1 MKYFA
6 TSMMCVDYFDL
17 ANQIKIIEKHTDYYH
32 IDIMDA
38 HFVPNLALS
47 FDFIKQLRNKTSKPI
62 DAHLMMT
69 NPIDY
74 VDLLIEMKV
83 DYISFHPQTIE
94 KNVFQIINKL
104 KANHIKFGIVLSP
117 FADIETIK
125 YYKEHVDKVTV
136 MTVEPGFAGQGV
148 IKEAIGK
155 IKQIKDYRDQFNLNF
170 LIEVDGSNNYS
181 TFTDYYKNGAD
192 IFILGSTLFKEK
204 DLDKSYLDIKKF
216 IGNIND

>member
-47 FDFIKQLRNKTSKPI
+47 FDFIKQLRKHTTKPI

-69 NPIDY
+69 NPVDY
-74 VDLLIEMKV
+74 LDLLIEMKV
-83 DYISFHPQTIE
+83 DFISFHPQTIE

-104 KANHIKFGIVLSP
+104 KANNIKFGIVLSP
-117 FADIETIK
+117 FADIEAIK
-125 YYKEHVDKVTV
+125 YYQEHVDKVTV
-136 MTVEPGFAGQGV
+136 MTVEPGFAGQSV

-155 IKQIKDYRDQFNLNF
+155 IKQVKDYRSLNQLNF
-170 LIEVDGSNNYS
+170 LIEVDGSNNFS
-181 TFTDYYKNGAD
+181 TFSDYYKFGAD

-204 DLDKSYLDIKKF
+204 DLDKQYQKIKEF